1 MAIAAISSG
10 ENKFETLERMLH
22 SPTVTVNNDV
32 EIKLNN
38 LSPRALRYMLTKEL
52 NIEKLVEEQK
62 KIKLNST
69 LLDKIINDK
78 TTQTKKAKFS
88 DITGF
93 SLRPLTDAE
102 NIKFE
107 LDTLKTY
114 YIITRISCGSV
125 ASIVGFKVGDIIIGM
140 FNTDGFHY
148 QIFDYNDEDALYNVN
163 GNHSMDD
170 KTILYIS
177 IRVIRYISNFSIL
190 KLNYTDILIIPFD
203 RPYHLNQNVL
213 HHHSK
218 RFIIP
223 YDNLT
228 RPPNNNINNTL
239 VRFGSFKFEQ
249 YIDELTNKK
258 QVGGARVVSLL
269 ARPGPRVVSLLARVP
284 PPLIIVASIFSGILP
299 NAIPGEVSE
308 ERILLM
314 NLFLNEIFK
323 TILVNNKLKKD
334 ALQQKISFVPIYI
347 QKKYMSTE
355 SRYNLHS
362 YPEINDDDDEI
373 IVNKLNLLL
382 DQDKKLIFETCY
394 EYESG
399 ERVGG
404 YKNKY
409 KVSKNLIRRRKQ
421 KTIKKKI
428 RNIKN
433 KNSVKNKINKKI
445 NKKINEKIKKYAEK
459 YVKNNIKQQKQQ
471 EKIKYRIKKLL
482 ESKIHEKINKL
493 KLNKTKYWN
502 KNKSNRRKNTRKNY
516 L

>member
-22 SPTVTVNNDV
+22 SPTVTINNDV
-32 EIKLNN
+32 QIKLNN
-38 LSPRALRYMLTKEL
+38 LSPRALRYMLKKEI
-52 NIEKLVEEQK
+52 NIEKQIEEQK

-140 FNTDGFHY
+140 FNTDGFYY
-148 QIFDYNDEDALYNVN
+148 QIFDYNDEDALYNIN

-213 HHHSK
+213 HHSK

-223 YDNLT
+223 YDNLS

-239 VRFGSFKFEQ
+239 VKFGSFNFEQ
-249 YIDELTNKK
+249 YLDELTNKE

-269 ARPGPRVVSLLARVP
+269 ARAP
-284 PPLIIVASIFSGILP
+284 PPPIIVASIFSGILP

-308 ERILLM
+308 KRILLM

-334 ALQQKISFVPIYI
+334 ALQKKISFVPIYI
-347 QKKYMSTE
+347 QKKYMATE

-362 YPEINDDDDEI
+362 YPEINEDDDEI
-373 IVNKLNLLL
+373 IINKLNLLL

-399 ERVGG
+399 ERGG
-404 YKNKY
+404 GHKNKY

-433 KNSVKNKINKKI
+433 KNSVKNKIKNRI
-445 NKKINEKIKKYAEK
+445 NKKINDKIKKYAEK
-459 YVKNNIKQQKQQ
+459 YVENNIKQQKQQ

-482 ESKIHEKINKL
+482 ESKIHEKKNKF
-493 KLNKTKYWN
+493 KSNKTKYWS
-502 KNKSNRRKNTRKNY
+502 KNKSYHSRQKYTRKNY
-516 L
+516 

>member
-1 MAIAAISSG
+1 
-10 ENKFETLERMLH
+10 MLKK
-22 SPTVTVNNDV
+22 
-32 EIKLNN
+32 EI
-38 LSPRALRYMLTKEL
+38 
-52 NIEKLVEEQK
+52 NIEKQIEEQK

-140 FNTDGFHY
+140 FNTDGFYY

-213 HHHSK
+213 HHSK

-223 YDNLT
+223 YDNLS

-239 VRFGSFKFEQ
+239 VKFGSFNFEQ
-249 YIDELTNKK
+249 YLDELTNKE

-269 ARPGPRVVSLLARVP
+269 ARAP
-284 PPLIIVASIFSGILP
+284 PPPIIVASIFSGILP

-308 ERILLM
+308 KRILLM

-334 ALQQKISFVPIYI
+334 ALQKKISFVPIYI
-347 QKKYMSTE
+347 QKKYMATE

-362 YPEINDDDDEI
+362 YPEINEDDDEI
-373 IVNKLNLLL
+373 IINKLNLLL

-399 ERVGG
+399 ERGG
-404 YKNKY
+404 GHKNKY

-433 KNSVKNKINKKI
+433 KNSVKNKIKNRI
-445 NKKINEKIKKYAEK
+445 NKKINDKIKKYAEK
-459 YVKNNIKQQKQQ
+459 YVENNIKQQKQQ

-482 ESKIHEKINKL
+482 ESKIHEKKNKL
-493 KLNKTKYWN
+493 KLNKTKYWS
-502 KNKSNRRKNTRKNY
+502 KNKSYHSRHKYTRKNY
-516 L
+516 

>member
-22 SPTVTVNNDV
+22 SPTVTINNDV

-38 LSPRALRYMLTKEL
+38 LSPRALRYMLKKEI
-52 NIEKLVEEQK
+52 NIEKQVEEQK
-62 KIKLNST
+62 KTKLNST

-78 TTQTKKAKFS
+78 TTQTQKAKFS
-88 DITGF
+88 EITGF
-93 SLRPLTDAE
+93 SLRPLTNAE
-102 NIKFE
+102 NTKFE

-114 YIITRISCGSV
+114 YIITRISCGSI

-140 FNTDGFHY
+140 FNTDGFYY

-170 KTILYIS
+170 KTILYIN
-177 IRVIRYISNFSIL
+177 IRVMRYISNFSIF
-190 KLNYTDILIIPFD
+190 KLNYADIVIIPFD
-203 RPYHLNQNVL
+203 NPIHLNQNVL
-213 HHHSK
+213 YHHSR

-223 YDNLT
+223 YDHISP
-228 RPPNNNINNTL
+228 PPNNNVNNTL
-239 VRFGSFKFEQ
+239 VKFGSFNFEH
-249 YIDELTNKK
+249 YLDELTNKK
-258 QVGGARVVSLL
+258 QVGGVKPINWILR
-269 ARPGPRVVSLLARVP
+269 P
-284 PPLIIVASIFSGILP
+284 PPPPIMFAAVISGILP

-334 ALQQKISFVPIYI
+334 ALQKKINFVPIYI
-347 QKKYMSTE
+347 QKKYMATE

-362 YPEINDDDDEI
+362 YPEINEDDDEI
-373 IVNKLNLLL
+373 IINKLNLLL

-394 EYESG
+394 EYESR
-399 ERVGG
+399 ERGG
-404 YKNKY
+404 GHKNKY

-433 KNSVKNKINKKI
+433 KNSVKNKIKNRI

-459 YVKNNIKQQKQQ
+459 YVENNIKQQKQQ

-482 ESKIHEKINKL
+482 ESKIHEKKNKF
-493 KLNKTKYWN
+493 KLNKTKYWS
-502 KNKSNRRKNTRKNY
+502 KNKSYHNRQKYTRKNY
-516 L
+516 

>member
-10 ENKFETLERMLH
+10 ENKIETLERMLH
-22 SPTVTVNNDV
+22 SPTVTINNDV
-32 EIKLNN
+32 EIKLKN
-38 LSPRALRYMLTKEL
+38 LSPRALRYMLKKEFK
-52 NIEKLVEEQK
+52 IEKLVEEQK
-62 KIKLNST
+62 KTKLNST

-88 DITGF
+88 EITGF
-93 SLRPLTDAE
+93 SLRPLTNAE

-114 YIITRISCGSV
+114 YIITRILCGSL
-125 ASIVGFKVGDIIIGM
+125 ASIVGFKVGDILIGM
-140 FNTDGFHY
+140 FNTNGRNY

-170 KTILYIS
+170 KTILYMS
-177 IRVIRYISNFSIL
+177 IRVMRYISNFSVF
-190 KLNYTDILIIPFD
+190 KLNYTDIVIIPFD
-203 RPYHLNQNVL
+203 SPIHLNQNVL
-213 HHHSK
+213 YHHSR

-223 YDNLT
+223 YDHVT
-228 RPPNNNINNTL
+228 PPPNNVNNTL
-239 VRFGSFKFEQ
+239 VKFGSFNFEQ
-249 YIDELTNKK
+249 YLDELTNKN
-258 QVGGARVVSLL
+258 QVGGVKLL
-269 ARPGPRVVSLLARVP
+269 NWILRP
-284 PPLIIVASIFSGILP
+284 PPPPIIIAAIVSGILP

-323 TILVNNKLKKD
+323 TILVNNYLKKD
-334 ALQQKISFVPIYI
+334 ALQKKINFVPIYI

-362 YPEINDDDDEI
+362 YPEINDDNDEI
-373 IVNKLNLLL
+373 IINKLNLLL

-394 EYESG
+394 EYESR
-399 ERVGG
+399 ERGG
-404 YKNKY
+404 GHKNKY

-433 KNSVKNKINKKI
+433 KNSVKNKIKNRI
-445 NKKINEKIKKYAEK
+445 NKKINDKIKKYAKK
-459 YVKNNIKQQKQQ
+459 YVENNIKQQKQQ

-482 ESKIHEKINKL
+482 ESKIHEKKNKL
-493 KLNKTKYWN
+493 KLNKTKYWS
-502 KNKSNRRKNTRKNY
+502 KNKSYHSRQKYTRKNY
-516 L
+516 

>member
-88 DITGF
+88 EITGF

-114 YIITRISCGSV
+114 YIITRILCGSI

-445 NKKINEKIKKYAEK
+445 NKKINEKIKKYDEK

-493 KLNKTKYWN
+493 KLNKTKN
-502 KNKSNRRKNTRKNY
+502 RSKNKSYHSRQKYTRKN
-516 L
+516 

>member
-32 EIKLNN
+32 EIELKN
-38 LSPRALRYMLTKEL
+38 LSPRALRYMLKKEF
-52 NIEKLVEEQK
+52 NIEKIVEEQK

-78 TTQTKKAKFS
+78 TTQTKKAKLS
-88 DITGF
+88 EIIGF
-93 SLRPLTDAE
+93 SVRPLTDAE

-140 FNTDGFHY
+140 FNTNGAYY
-148 QIFDYNDEDALYNVN
+148 QIFDFNDEDALYNVN

-177 IRVIRYISNFSIL
+177 IRVMRYISNFSIF
-190 KLNYTDILIIPFD
+190 KLNYTDIVIIPFD
-203 RPYHLNQNVL
+203 IPIHLNQNVL
-213 HHHSK
+213 YHHSR

-223 YDNLT
+223 YDHVSP
-228 RPPNNNINNTL
+228 PPNNNVNNTL
-239 VRFGSFKFEQ
+239 VRFGSFNFEQ
-249 YIDELTNKK
+249 YLDELTNKK
-258 QVGGARVVSLL
+258 QVGGVKIINWILR
-269 ARPGPRVVSLLARVP
+269 P
-284 PPLIIVASIFSGILP
+284 PPPPIMIAAVFSGILP

-323 TILVNNKLKKD
+323 TILLNNKLKKD

-409 KVSKNLIRRRKQ
+409 KVSKNLIIRRKQ

-493 KLNKTKYWN
+493 KLNKTKYFN

-516 L
+516 

>member
-22 SPTVTVNNDV
+22 SPKVTINNDV
-32 EIKLNN
+32 EIKLKN
-38 LSPRALRYMLTKEL
+38 LSPRALRYMLKKEL
-52 NIEKLVEEQK
+52 NIEKQVEEQK
-62 KIKLNST
+62 KTKLNST

-78 TTQTKKAKFS
+78 TTQTQKAKFS
-88 DITGF
+88 EITGF
-93 SLRPLTDAE
+93 SLRPLTDDE
-102 NIKFE
+102 HIKFE
-107 LDTLKTY
+107 LDTLKQY
-114 YIITRISCGSV
+114 YMITRILCGSV
-125 ASIVGFKVGDIIIGM
+125 ASIVGFKVGDILIGM
-140 FNTDGFHY
+140 FNTNGRNY

-177 IRVIRYISNFSIL
+177 IRVMRYISNFSVF
-190 KLNYTDILIIPFD
+190 KLNYTDIVIIPFD
-203 RPYHLNQNVL
+203 SPIHLNQNVL
-213 HHHSK
+213 YHHSR

-223 YDNLT
+223 YDHISP
-228 RPPNNNINNTL
+228 PPNNNVNNTL
-239 VRFGSFKFEQ
+239 VKFGSFNFEQ
-249 YIDELTNKK
+249 YLDELTNKK
-258 QVGGARVVSLL
+258 QVGGVKLL
-269 ARPGPRVVSLLARVP
+269 NWILRP
-284 PPLIIVASIFSGILP
+284 PPPPIIIAAIVSGILP

-308 ERILLM
+308 KRILLM

-323 TILVNNKLKKD
+323 TILVNNYLKKD
-334 ALQQKISFVPIYI
+334 ALQKKISFVPIYI

-362 YPEINDDDDEI
+362 YPEINDDNDEI
-373 IVNKLNLLL
+373 IINKLNLLL

-399 ERVGG
+399 ERGG
-404 YKNKY
+404 GHKNKY

-433 KNSVKNKINKKI
+433 KNSVKNKIKNRI
-445 NKKINEKIKKYAEK
+445 NKKINDKIKKYAEK
-459 YVKNNIKQQKQQ
+459 YVENNIKQQKQQ

-482 ESKIHEKINKL
+482 ESKIHEKINKF
-493 KLNKTKYWN
+493 KSNKTKYCN
-502 KNKSNRRKNTRKNY
+502 KNKSDPSRQKYTRKNY
-516 L
+516 

>member
-32 EIKLNN
+32 EIELKN
-38 LSPRALRYMLTKEL
+38 LSPRALRYMLKKEF
-52 NIEKLVEEQK
+52 NIEKIVEEQK

-78 TTQTKKAKFS
+78 TTQTKKAKLS
-88 DITGF
+88 EIIGF
-93 SLRPLTDAE
+93 SVRPLTDAE

-140 FNTDGFHY
+140 FNTNGAYY
-148 QIFDYNDEDALYNVN
+148 QIFDFNDEDALYNVN

-177 IRVIRYISNFSIL
+177 IRVMRYISNFSIF
-190 KLNYTDILIIPFD
+190 KLNYTDIVIIPFD
-203 RPYHLNQNVL
+203 IPIHLNQNVL
-213 HHHSK
+213 YHHSR

-223 YDNLT
+223 YDHVSP
-228 RPPNNNINNTL
+228 PPNNNVNNTL
-239 VRFGSFKFEQ
+239 VRFGSFNFEQ
-249 YIDELTNKK
+249 YLDELTNKK
-258 QVGGARVVSLL
+258 QVGGVKIINWILR
-269 ARPGPRVVSLLARVP
+269 P
-284 PPLIIVASIFSGILP
+284 PPPPIMIAAVFSGILP

-323 TILVNNKLKKD
+323 TILLNNKLKKD

-493 KLNKTKYWN
+493 KLNKTKYFN

-516 L
+516 

>member
-22 SPTVTVNNDV
+22 SPTVTINNDV
-32 EIKLNN
+32 QIKLNN
-38 LSPRALRYMLTKEL
+38 LSPRALRYMLKKEI
-52 NIEKLVEEQK
+52 NIEKQVEEQK
-62 KIKLNST
+62 KTKLNST

-140 FNTDGFHY
+140 FNTDGFYY

-213 HHHSK
+213 HHSK

-223 YDNLT
+223 YDNLS

-239 VRFGSFKFEQ
+239 VKFGSFNFEQ
-249 YIDELTNKK
+249 YLDELTNKE

-269 ARPGPRVVSLLARVP
+269 ARAP
-284 PPLIIVASIFSGILP
+284 PPPIIVASIFSGILP

-308 ERILLM
+308 KRILLM

-334 ALQQKISFVPIYI
+334 ALQKKISFVPIYI
-347 QKKYMSTE
+347 QKKYMATE

-362 YPEINDDDDEI
+362 YPEINEDDDEI
-373 IVNKLNLLL
+373 IINKLNLLL

-399 ERVGG
+399 ERGG
-404 YKNKY
+404 GHKNKY

-433 KNSVKNKINKKI
+433 KNSVKNKIKNRI
-445 NKKINEKIKKYAEK
+445 NKKINDKIKKYAKK
-459 YVKNNIKQQKQQ
+459 YVENNIKQQKQQ

-482 ESKIHEKINKL
+482 ESKIHEKKNKL
-493 KLNKTKYWN
+493 KLNKTKYWS
-502 KNKSNRRKNTRKNY
+502 KNKSYHSRHKYTRKNY
-516 L
+516 

>member
-1 MAIAAISSG
+1 
-10 ENKFETLERMLH
+10 
-22 SPTVTVNNDV
+22 
-32 EIKLNN
+32 
-38 LSPRALRYMLTKEL
+38 
-52 NIEKLVEEQK
+52 
-62 KIKLNST
+62 
-69 LLDKIINDK
+69 
-78 TTQTKKAKFS
+78 
-88 DITGF
+88 
-93 SLRPLTDAE
+93 
-102 NIKFE
+102 
-107 LDTLKTY
+107 
-114 YIITRISCGSV
+114 
-125 ASIVGFKVGDIIIGM
+125 
-140 FNTDGFHY
+140 
-148 QIFDYNDEDALYNVN
+148 
-163 GNHSMDD
+163 
-170 KTILYIS
+170 
-177 IRVIRYISNFSIL
+177 
-190 KLNYTDILIIPFD
+190 
-203 RPYHLNQNVL
+203 
-213 HHHSK
+213 
-218 RFIIP
+218 
-223 YDNLT
+223 
-228 RPPNNNINNTL
+228 
-239 VRFGSFKFEQ
+239 
-249 YIDELTNKK
+249 
-258 QVGGARVVSLL
+258 
-269 ARPGPRVVSLLARVP
+269 
-284 PPLIIVASIFSGILP
+284 
-299 NAIPGEVSE
+299 
-308 ERILLM
+308 M